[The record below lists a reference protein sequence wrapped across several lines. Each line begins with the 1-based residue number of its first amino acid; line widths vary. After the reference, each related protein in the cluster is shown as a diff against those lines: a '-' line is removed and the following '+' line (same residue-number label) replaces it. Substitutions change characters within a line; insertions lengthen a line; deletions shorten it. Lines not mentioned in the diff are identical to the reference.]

1 MEFQRLDF
9 ENHSPSDMVKYS
21 EKFLKMISSR
31 RTVRDFSDKSIPIDA
46 VKNAIRVAASAPSG
60 ANKQPWHFV
69 IVNDLLIKKDIRLA
83 AEKEEKAFYSHR
95 ASEEWLKDLEP
106 FETSWSKP
114 FLEIAPSLIVVFK
127 KVYDVRKKQ
136 RKKNYYVN
144 ESVGIAC
151 GILLTA
157 LHNSGLA
164 TLTHTPSPMGFLE
177 KILKRPKNEKAFLLI
192 PVGFPSKEAE
202 VPRLTKK
209 SFNNVCDIL

>member
-1 MEFQRLDF
+1 MAFQKLQF
-9 ENHSPSDMVKYS
+9 NLLPKTKMLNNSKS
-21 EKFLKMISSR
+21 FLTKISLR
-31 RTVRDFSDKSIPIDA
+31 RSVRDFSDRPVPIDLIINA
-46 VKNAIRVAASAPSG
+46 VKAAASAPSG
-60 ANKQPWHFV
+60 ANKQPWYFAV
-69 IVNDLLIKKDIRLA
+69 VNDPVIKKDIRLA
-83 AEKEEKAFYSHR
+83 AEKEEKAFYNHR
-95 ASEEWLKDLEP
+95 ASDEWLKDLES
-106 FETSWSKP
+106 FETNWSKP

-177 KILKRPKNEKAFLLI
+177 NILKRPKNEKAFLLI

-209 SFNNVCDIL
+209 SFNKVCDIL